1 LLGLEEAAM
10 ERDIKKHDLLNVCL
24 SSYRHN
30 NITDVFKLEVLAP
43 FSLSA
48 VLKYPCQV
56 FSSPKYVRCP
66 ILCGLFSVQSL
77 GFQALQLMLQLE

>member
-24 SSYRHN
+24 SSYQHDT
-30 NITDVFKLEVLAP
+30 ITDVFKLEVLAP

-48 VLKYPCQV
+48 VLKYLCQV
-56 FSSPKYVRCP
+56 FSSLKYIRCP
-66 ILCGLFSVQSL
+66 IL
-77 GFQALQLMLQLE
+77 